1 MRKVILYIAMSLD
14 GYIAD
19 RDGRVDWLNGDGSG
33 ESIDTYSAF
42 IQEIDTAVMGW
53 KTYHQIVTELSPD
66 EWPYKGLTSY
76 VITHRTLPSTDE
88 IKFTGEDPRELAER
102 LRKGRGKGI
111 WICGGGSVVQPLVG
125 SGLIDEYHI
134 AVIPAILGSGVRLF
148 GETAEEV
155 KLKLLRTQEYNGITE
170 LTYTRR

>member
-19 RDGRVDWLNGDGSG
+19 RDGKVDWLGGDGSG
-33 ESIDTYSAF
+33 EDIDTYSEF
-42 IQEIDTAVMGW
+42 IQEIDTVVMGW

-76 VITHRTLPSTDE
+76 VITHRALPAKDK
-88 IKFTGEDPRELAER
+88 IKFTGEDPRELVKG
-102 LRKGRGKGI
+102 LRSGQGRGI
-111 WICGGGSVVQPLVG
+111 WICGGGSVIQLLVG

-134 AVIPAILGSGVRLF
+134 AIIPTILGSGVRLF
-148 GETAEEV
+148 GETPGEIR
-155 KLKLLRTQEYNGITE
+155 LRLLRTQGYNGITE
-170 LTYTRR
+170 LIYALR